1 MMATDNISIDEQAI
15 AWTIRARDPDFDDWD
30 ALTAW
35 LEADAAHAQAFD
47 RTTMIDDMLPQ
58 LLPAERP
65 GPSHGADVRPSRR
78 WSFGRLGSIAAAIV
92 AVIGL
97 SFLSLPYLPYS
108 VETGAGERQTVT
120 LADGSRIELNGD
132 TRITLRRAY
141 PREAV
146 LDSGEALFTV
156 VHNEADPFI
165 VEVGGATVRD
175 AGTVFNII
183 RDGKTMEVGVS
194 EGLVIYNPDKERVA
208 LRPGF
213 GLRAVDGGKRAE
225 TFSVPVSAVGS
236 WKRDQLSY
244 NSAEMARIAADLS
257 RSLGLRVTASA
268 QVRSLRFT
276 GTINL
281 QKDAGAFFEEAA
293 PVLGVGVK
301 RTDDGWILVGG
312 DEAVR

>member
-1 MMATDNISIDEQAI
+1 MAAADRSIDEQAI
-15 AWTIRARDPDFDDWD
+15 AWTIRARDPGFDDWD
-30 ALTAW
+30 ALTVW
-35 LEADAAHAQAFD
+35 LETDAARAQAFH
-47 RTTMIDDMLPQ
+47 RMAMLDDMLPE

-65 GPSHGADVRPSRR
+65 EQWHQADVRPARR

-97 SFLSLPYLPYS
+97 SFFSLPYLPYS

-120 LADGSRIELNGD
+120 LADGSSIELNGN

-156 VHNEADPFI
+156 VHNDADPFI

-183 RDGKTMEVGVS
+183 RDRGTTEVGVS
-194 EGLVIYNPDKERVA
+194 EGLVIYNPEKERVA

-213 GLRAVDGGKRAE
+213 ALRAVDGKRRTE

-244 NSAEMARIAADLS
+244 NAAPMDRIASDLS
-257 RSLGLRVTASA
+257 RSLGQSVTASA
-268 QVRSLRFT
+268 GVRSVRFT

-281 QKDAGAFFEEAA
+281 EKDPAAFFEEAA